1 MLGRGPPSWF
11 CNSGNKKIFVIV
23 ALILLLSGGIV
34 GIVVY
39 FFFVASKDVC
49 AQIFPNGTAGENLI
63 DNGICYGGIYMTD
76 AWSYDGGDW
85 LTFNLTYPDCPVEE
99 LAESVNASKSIIIGD
114 GKCDSSGVYM
124 TEECGY
130 EGNDCNECVNDIPAG
145 TEALIGNGV
154 CNGGVYMSEAACNLD
169 GDEKC

>member
-76 AWSYDGGDW
+76 AWSYDGGNW

-130 EGNDCNECVNDIPAG
+130 EGNDCNECARMIPIG
-145 TEALIGNGV
+145 TEALIGNGI
-154 CNGGVYMSEAACNLD
+154 CNGGGVSI
-169 GDEKC
+169 